1 MDGPIDK
8 DSLYKAID
16 QNGPYPKTSTGTIE
30 PEHFVK
36 LLRVIINCT
45 YESNQRQNE
54 LNYQKR
60 V

>member
-54 LNYQKR
+54 LNY
-60 V
+60 